1 MAKEITLENLAEK
14 MDQGFEKVDKKIDDG
29 FKRVDEK
36 FKEAEIHFDKKID
49 EKIDGLALAVAKG
62 FDENTKQHQK
72 IFKVLNNHT
81 ELLNNHTERFNK
93 VDEKFGNVDARLD
106 IIETDVKGIKQ
117 EIIPL
122 ERHND
127 LKSRVDL
134 LEEKAGIVS

>member
-1 MAKEITLENLAEK
+1 MPEEITLENLAEK
-14 MDQGFEKVDKKIDDG
+14 MDEG
-29 FKRVDEK
+29 FKKAEK
-36 FKEAEIHFDKKID
+36 HTD

-62 FDENTKQHQK
+62 FKEVD
-72 IFKVLNNHT
+72 
-81 ELLNNHTERFNK
+81 ERFDK
-93 VDEKFGNVDARLD
+93 VDEKFRNVDARLD